1 VPADVDGDT
10 AEQTEAAP
18 GFGPLGHAPYTEG
31 LMKSL
36 CTRLFLAVSLVALG
50 VVGCE
55 SDNPTSADLAVSEA
69 PPAGSL
75 LSFGEVAPEG
85 GVTLIRVRDGERL
98 TTGDATLSF
107 LESAL
112 SFTAEVT
119 KEVDGQ
125 GYVSFKFGPSGLGFS
140 PAAVLAISIDKAD
153 LTGIDP
159 DKLRIAAASDD
170 LDDWSVVGG
179 IYDPVTRTV
188 IAPVT
193 HFSRYA
199 LCVDD

>member
-1 VPADVDGDT
+1 
-10 AEQTEAAP
+10 
-18 GFGPLGHAPYTEG
+18 
-31 LMKSL
+31 MKSL
-36 CTRLFLAVSLVALG
+36 CTKLFLVVSLLTVG
-50 VVGCE
+50 VVGCQSE
-55 SDNPTSADLAVSEA
+55 NPTSTDVDLSESEV
-69 PPAGSL
+69 PVAGSL
-75 LSFGEVAPEG
+75 LSSGNVAPHG
-85 GVTLIRVRDGERL
+85 GVTLIRVREGELL
-98 TTGDATLSF
+98 TAGDATLSF

-112 SFTAEVT
+112 SFSAEVT
-119 KEVDGQ
+119 KEIDRQ

-153 LTGIDP
+153 LTGVDL

-170 LDDWSVVGG
+170 LDDWRVVGG